1 MQRWIRALA
10 SCSRAPRLGAGRSR
24 AACVLTLFLAVAVVG
39 ACADSDEAAK
49 SQKPREVAPGF
60 SLPVLQGG
68 GKVSL
73 ESLRGKIVIID
84 FWATWC
90 TPCEF
95 QVPELNAFHE
105 AHRSEP
111 DVALFGI
118 SIDTEGSEVIAKWT
132 EEKGV
137 RYPILLAD
145 DDLALQYGAE
155 GFPTV
160 VIIRGDGTIDS
171 RHAGLIQQVELE
183 EILGALRDAG

>member
-1 MQRWIRALA
+1 LA
-10 SCSRAPRLGAGRSR
+10 ANRSKATQTAFMLVAWLLAVGAG
-24 AACVLTLFLAVAVVG
+24 ACLDSD
-39 ACADSDEAAK
+39 DSDE
-49 SQKPREVAPGF
+49 SPLPREVAPEF
-60 SLPVLQGG
+60 SLPVLGDNRV
-68 GKVSL
+68 VSL
-73 ESLRGKIVIID
+73 ESLRGKVVIID

-105 AHRSEP
+105 AHREDS

-118 SIDTEGSEVIAKWT
+118 SIDTEGPDVVAKWT
-132 EEKGV
+132 AEKGV

-145 DDLALQYGAE
+145 DELAMEYGAQ

-160 VIIRGDGTIDS
+160 VVIRADGTIDS

-183 EILGALRDAG
+183 EILAALRDAG